1 MKEISARCFTSIKYT
16 VFENILGDVSPEND
30 IFKPKKKK
38 GCLLEFVTP
47 NFEISLKFQLVK

>member
-30 IFKPKKKK
+30 IFKPKKK